1 MARKYNID
9 GNQIKEDPSLPKIKF
24 DYTLQKNICMYLKR
38 NDGKCTVDQINKD
51 FEVEGPIVIQ
61 AMLKSLKQK
70 KYISYDEKNVYLSDN
85 LYYLLQ
91 A

>member
-1 MARKYNID
+1 MAKKTD
-9 GNQIKEDPSLPKIKF
+9 EPKIKF

-38 NDGKCTVDQINKD
+38 IGGHTTMTSIIDEFKTESPFV
-51 FEVEGPIVIQ
+51 VE
-61 AMLKSLKQK
+61 AMLKSLKGK
-70 KYISYDEKNVYLSDN
+70 KYISYDNHNVHLSDN

>member
-1 MARKYNID
+1 M
-9 GNQIKEDPSLPKIKF
+9 GTEMPKVKF
-24 DYTLQKNICMYLKR
+24 DFTLQKNICMYLKR
-38 NDGKCTVDQINKD
+38 NEGHASIEDVKSSFSQEGDITVM
-51 FEVEGPIVIQ
+51 

-70 KYISYDEKNVYLSDN
+70 KYVSYDDKNVHLSDN